1 MPSTKQSPGNPSPI
15 FLFAAWTWR
24 GHLLDLL
31 CRRDEALSSYR
42 NALDHD
48 PGSSMEH
55 SQYHLRID
63 RAGSKPG
70 SGRLSAGKKGPEQKK
85 DGFFRADSSF
95 LSNR

>member
-31 CRRDEALSSYR
+31 GRRDETLSSYLK
-42 NALDHD
+42 ALDHD

-63 RAGSKPG
+63 RRWVET
-70 SGRLSAGKKGPEQKK
+70 RLRSPFSWKK
-85 DGFFRADSSF
+85 RT
-95 LSNR
+95 